1 VPHENGQG
9 GGIPRRRVLQL
20 FATAMASGALPQ
32 SASAAGLARIPSAD
46 LGVGPLEPPEK
57 AALSLNGGWRFRLG
71 DITPPK
77 LLDHALSYSS
87 AKAGGARGAA
97 APTYDD
103 SQWREIDLPHD
114 WAIEA
119 PPKPDEN
126 LAQGYRARGYGW
138 YRRVIAL
145 DASKRGR
152 YLELQFGAIAT
163 NATIWFNGNVV
174 AHNWSGYNT
183 ILIDITAMARFGATT
198 NSLVVR
204 VDADAAEGWWY
215 EGAGIYRNVW
225 LIERAPISI
234 ITDGVHANPRKIED
248 RWKLPVEVTL
258 CSIETAAATIEVR
271 AELLDAT
278 GQVVAAGAR
287 RLPVAALDRPTV
299 SIPLDVSAPRL
310 WSTDDPYLYSTR
322 TRLLRDGQVIDERV
336 TPCGFR
342 TIRFDADH
350 GFFLNDEP
358 LKLKGVCIHPDHAGV
373 GVAVPPALVEWRL
386 RQLKAM
392 GCNAIRCSHGAP
404 DVAVLDVCDR
414 QGMLVMDENR
424 NFSVVPEYVQQLEWL
439 VRRDRNRPSVI
450 LWSIFNEEPTQSTP
464 VGYEMARR
472 VVEVVKRLDDTR
484 PVTAAMSSGQM
495 APVNVAQAVDVVGF
509 NYQHKDYDRYHKA
522 NPSKP
527 MLSSEDTSAFMTRGA
542 WGNDRTAMVATSDDT
557 ARAGWGA
564 THREAWKMID
574 GRPFMAGGFAWTGF
588 DYHGEPTPYSWP
600 ANSSYFGALDL
611 CGFRKAA
618 FYLRRAMWVKDRPL
632 LDILP
637 HWNWTGREGQPIKVM
652 LATNVE
658 RVELF
663 LNGKSVGQAAADPYD
678 MVTFSVTYAAG
689 RLEARGWNG
698 DRLVARSFVETT
710 GPAVRVRLTPDR
722 SRLYGDGVDCQP
734 VTVEALDAKG
744 RPVPTAD
751 AMISLSIANG
761 RIIGVG
767 NGDPISLAPSK
778 GGQVRLFNGLA
789 QVIVQ
794 TRPRDEGVMR
804 LMAQSQGLASARPLG
819 IQVVP
824 RSLAALPPPSRRFNV
839 EAWRQ
844 SPVSPERPTGFEEV
858 AGNDMNSWRLVTAG
872 ESPEPVAG
880 PGFVM
885 LIAHVSLSAVMQASG
900 ARLAFAGVVGRCDVL
915 VDGRVVASKP
925 QAGLGSI
932 VVTTPPGKAAIQVA
946 LIFQVQAGEVV
957 GLPQPVTVETP

>member
-1 VPHENGQG
+1 VIFGPFPNRTTALGT
-9 GGIPRRRVLQL
+9 PRRPRRGCADRSLARPAAPEGQISVRPSTAKDWTDHERYESPCAWPRS
-20 FATAMASGALPQ
+20 ATNPVAADGVRRGGKSAPGSGARPLD
-32 SASAAGLARIPSAD
+32 SGLRKD
-46 LGVGPLEPPEK
+46 QL
-57 AALSLNGGWRFRLG
+57 
-71 DITPPK
+71 
-77 LLDHALSYSS
+77 
-87 AKAGGARGAA
+87 
-97 APTYDD
+97 
-103 SQWREIDLPHD
+103 DLPHD

-689 RLEARGWNG
+689 RLEARGWRDG
-698 DRLVARSFVETT
+698 ERLATTQIETT
-710 GPAVRVRLTPDR
+710 GAPVRL
-722 SRLYGDGVDCQP
+722 RLTAERARLAGDGVDCQP
-734 VTVEALDAKG
+734 VTIEVVDTKG

-751 AMISLSIANG
+751 STVVLAVSNG
-761 RIIGVG
+761 RLIGVG
-767 NGDPISLAPSK
+767 NGDPTSTAPSK
-778 GGQVRLFNGLA
+778 GERVRLFNGRA

-794 TRPRDEGVMR
+794 TRANTSGS
-804 LMAQSQGLASARPLG
+804 LSLLASGDGVKSAN
-819 IQVVP
+819 
-824 RSLAALPPPSRRFNV
+824 LAMMIAPATIATSMPPSLRLAV
-839 EAWRQ
+839 SAWRQ
-844 SPVSPERPTGFEEV
+844 SPLSPTRPAEV
-858 AGNDMNSWRLVTAG
+858 AQVSGNDMNSWEMVTAG
-872 ESPEPVAG
+872 EPAPALAAAG
-880 PGFVM
+880 YVVFTAQVRLSDQMSQTGAQLRFM
-885 LIAHVSLSAVMQASG
+885 SL
-900 ARLAFAGVVGRCDVL
+900 AGRGEIL
-915 VDGRVVASKP
+915 LDGLVVASKR
-925 QAGLGSI
+925 QASASALSAEI
-932 VVTTPPGKAAIQVA
+932 PPGKRDVTLA
-946 LIFQVQAGEVV
+946 LILEASSGEVV
-957 GLPQPVTVETP
+957 GLPGPVFIEARR